1 MRLSDRVTLEVSHS
15 AISVGLG
22 QVCEPIGMSERVERQ
37 LGELLSG
44 TDRKVNDEARIPS
57 ITMLRPLR
65 SNLCNLDNGKQSIYS
80 IFNRALLPGFHLR
93 RDKDNAYRCLR
104 NLNSPTADSDIR
116 MSAVAGII
124 SGVDVNDI
132 KIPDNRSSLKVS
144 IKMNPFIIREL
155 HLRPL
160 GS

>member
-22 QVCEPIGMSERVERQ
+22 QVCEPIGMSERIERQ

-44 TDRKVNDEARIPS
+44 TDRKVNDEARIPL

-80 IFNRALLPGFHLR
+80 IFNRALLPGFCLR
-93 RDKDNAYRCLR
+93 RDKDN
-104 NLNSPTADSDIR
+104 
-116 MSAVAGII
+116 GI
-124 SGVDVNDI
+124 DA
-132 KIPDNRSSLKVS
+132 
-144 IKMNPFIIREL
+144 
-155 HLRPL
+155 
-160 GS
+160 